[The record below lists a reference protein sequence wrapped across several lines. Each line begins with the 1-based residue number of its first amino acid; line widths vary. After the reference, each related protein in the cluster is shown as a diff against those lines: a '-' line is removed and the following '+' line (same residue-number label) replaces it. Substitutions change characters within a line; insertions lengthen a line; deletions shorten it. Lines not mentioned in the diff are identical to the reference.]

1 MLRRVENDD
10 SKSAEDIALMLFR
23 TATLRSG
30 FMLHESEEFANSV
43 DQMMRKTLGIEN
55 EEIEDEIEEVPET
68 GTEDQPEEAEDE
80 QNAPEHEEL

>member
-1 MLRRVENDD
+1 MLRRVENGD
-10 SKSAEDIALMLFR
+10 SESAEDIALMLFR

-30 FMLHESEEFANSV
+30 FMLLESEEFANSV

-55 EEIEDEIEEVPET
+55 EEMEDEVEEIPET
-68 GTEDQPEEAEDE
+68 GTEDQPEDTEDD